1 MQDASRKPRRCNP
14 GTTRRFLP
22 RTIALQLSKVGRDSH
37 TMSLNHCHLHLPSPI
52 VPLGRSFVFH
62 GLRFWS
68 LDYIG
73 HSNRRFF
80 LSFRLNNYSVVI
92 IADHTKAWDNLPQ
105 SQPTRN
111 SLRSGKRTPKDRY
124 WSRHHNGTA
133 AST

>member
-14 GTTRRFLP
+14 GTTRRLLP
-22 RTIALQLSKVGRDSH
+22 RTTALQLSKVGRDSH
-37 TMSLNHCHLHLPSPI
+37 TMSHNHCHLHLPSPI

-68 LDYIG
+68 LNYIG